1 MFICPNLRHAYFFFC
16 LHLRHD
22 GWICLWACCI
32 YLSSFN
38 PNCLDLKHIV
48 FICLD
53 LNIAL
58 FNSIHVVCN
67 FPDLSRMIFDGV
79 DLSHVICICL
89 DLKNVCL
96 WCWPFQVAL
105 SCPDLN
111 QIKFN
116 SLDLSQVIFTCL
128 DLIHAACIW
137 YACIILHQHCI
148 GPSRKHVCNEELYSI
163 NFNKAPLPTYRV
175 VFIKCVISRFNHVWS
190 IIKHGLLY

>member
-1 MFICPNLRHAYFFFC
+1 MLIQANIIYICLDLRNVVLYYLDLNHGVFICPNLRHAYFFFC

-96 WCWPFQVAL
+96 WC
-105 SCPDLN
+105 
-111 QIKFN
+111 
-116 SLDLSQVIFTCL
+116 
-128 DLIHAACIW
+128 
-137 YACIILHQHCI
+137 
-148 GPSRKHVCNEELYSI
+148 
-163 NFNKAPLPTYRV
+163 
-175 VFIKCVISRFNHVWS
+175 
-190 IIKHGLLY
+190 